1 MKTLFL
7 YFLFSAL
14 IIWSTVAQADAV
26 GGPAGGDV
34 SVQFTGTCGYDAKN
48 NGSRRVRV
56 HLGPFSRLLN
66 PGEQFR
72 FTGAGGCFRA
82 YVDETKAVYE

>member
-1 MKTLFL
+1 MEKLII
-7 YFLFSAL
+7 YFLLSISFT
-14 IIWSTVAQADAV
+14 WSTFAQADSV

-72 FTGAGGCFRA
+72 FVGAGGCFRG
-82 YVDETKAVYE
+82 YVGETKAVYE